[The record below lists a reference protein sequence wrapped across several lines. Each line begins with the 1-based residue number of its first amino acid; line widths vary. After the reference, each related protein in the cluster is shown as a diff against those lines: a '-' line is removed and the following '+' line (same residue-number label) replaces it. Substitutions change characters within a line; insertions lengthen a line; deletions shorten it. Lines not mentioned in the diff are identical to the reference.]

1 MSELVNVG
9 FPGIVGRSPAMAD
22 LFGEMERVAASEV
35 AVHVFGETG
44 TGKECVAR
52 ALHAASP
59 RSRAPFV
66 ALNAS
71 SLSDELFE
79 SEMFGH
85 ARGAFTGAIGAREG
99 QVAAA
104 EGGTLF
110 LDEVA
115 DLTPR
120 AQARLLRFLQER
132 EYRRVGETAVRRAN
146 VRVLTAAN
154 VRLEQRVALGSFRED
169 LLYRLNV
176 VTLALPSLR
185 ERGEDVLLLAERFL
199 RQAAARWGL
208 PTPEMTRELRH
219 ALLACSWP
227 GNVRQLQNEMER
239 LLALSAGEPLR
250 VERLSPE
257 VRQALPRTLCRLRQ
271 ARAEF
276 DRRYVQEALV
286 RHSGN
291 RTRTAAALGLSRQ
304 GLSLLLARHRILHSV
319 DASPLKS

>member
-1 MSELVNVG
+1 MSELLNVG
-9 FPGIVGRSPAMAD
+9 FPGIVGRSPAMAE
-22 LFGEMERVAASEV
+22 LFGEMAKVAASDV
-35 AVHVFGETG
+35 AVHLFGETG

-59 RSRAPFV
+59 RRGGPFV

-79 SEMFGH
+79 AEMFGH
-85 ARGAFTGAIGAREG
+85 ARGAFTGAVGARDG

-110 LDEVA
+110 LDEVV

-120 AQARLLRFLQER
+120 SQARLLRLLQER

-146 VRVLTAAN
+146 LRVLTAAN
-154 VRLEQRVALGSFRED
+154 VRLDQRVAQGAFRED
-169 LLYRLNV
+169 LLYRVNV
-176 VTLALPSLR
+176 VTLALPPLR
-185 ERGEDVLLLAERFL
+185 ERGEDILLLAQRFL

-208 PTPEMTRELRH
+208 RPPELTPELKG

-257 VRQALPRTLCRLRQ
+257 TRQALPRTLSRLRQ

-276 DRRYVQEALV
+276 DRQYVQEALL
-286 RHSGN
+286 RHAGN

-304 GLSLLLARHRILHSV
+304 GLGLLMARYQIQHGLG
-319 DASPLKS
+319 SPSKD

>member
-1 MSELVNVG
+1 
-9 FPGIVGRSPAMAD
+9 MAA
-22 LFGEMERVAASEV
+22 LFEDMARVAASDV

-59 RSRAPFV
+59 RRAAPFV

-79 SEMFGH
+79 AEMFGH
-85 ARGAFTGAIGAREG
+85 ARGAFTGAVAARAG

-146 VRVLTAAN
+146 LRVLTAAN
-154 VRLEQRVALGSFRED
+154 VRLEQRVVQGAFRED

-176 VTLALPSLR
+176 MTLALPPLR
-185 ERGEDVLLLAERFL
+185 DRGEDILLLAERFL

-208 PTPEMTRELRH
+208 RAPALTRELRD
-219 ALLACSWP
+219 ALLACPWP

-257 VRQALPRTLCRLRQ
+257 TRQALPRTLSRLRQ

-276 DRRYVQEALV
+276 DRRYVQEALA
-286 RHSGN
+286 RHAGN

-304 GLSLLLARHRILHSV
+304 GLGLLLARYQIQLRA
-319 DASPLKS
+319 DGPCSPKD